1 MNTLLPE
8 QPLQR
13 FARNRRGRD
22 FVVGDVHG
30 HFELLQRLLD
40 PA

>member
-8 QPLQR
+8 QSVQR
-13 FARNRRGRD
+13 FPHNPRGRD

-30 HFELLQRLLD
+30 HFELLERLLRR
-40 PA
+40 